1 MKKTILKIIA
11 SILTFVGTMFLA
23 GFLMN
28 RGNVNT
34 TRDMERATLPV
45 ISMSIGGETVNELH
59 GYTSEMDLGLLR
71 ENITPLD
78 DQRGVTFR
86 VTKHGRV
93 VDKITAKVR
102 TVDGSRLIEST
113 DITDYTEDDYTIHAS
128 IRFKDLLQEYTEYSL
143 QIYLT
148 FSDNSEAFYHTRII
162 KAPGYCVKEKI
173 AFITDFCAN
182 EMTLETA
189 GSLKTYMESNS
200 ASSTQPA

>member
-11 SILTFVGTMFLA
+11 SILTFAGTLFLA

-45 ISMSIGGETVNELH
+45 ISMSIGGETINELH

-86 VTKHGRV
+86 VQS
-93 VDKITAKVR
+93 TAAWW
-102 TVDGSRLIEST
+102 TRLRPRFVPW
-113 DITDYTEDDYTIHAS
+113 TEAA
-128 IRFKDLLQEYTEYSL
+128 L
-143 QIYLT
+143 
-148 FSDNSEAFYHTRII
+148 
-162 KAPGYCVKEKI
+162 
-173 AFITDFCAN
+173 
-182 EMTLETA
+182 
-189 GSLKTYMESNS
+189 
-200 ASSTQPA
+200 

>member
-11 SILTFVGTMFLA
+11 SILTFVGTMLLA

-113 DITDYTEDDYTIHAS
+113 DITD
-128 IRFKDLLQEYTEYSL
+128 
-143 QIYLT
+143 
-148 FSDNSEAFYHTRII
+148 
-162 KAPGYCVKEKI
+162 
-173 AFITDFCAN
+173 
-182 EMTLETA
+182 
-189 GSLKTYMESNS
+189 
-200 ASSTQPA
+200 